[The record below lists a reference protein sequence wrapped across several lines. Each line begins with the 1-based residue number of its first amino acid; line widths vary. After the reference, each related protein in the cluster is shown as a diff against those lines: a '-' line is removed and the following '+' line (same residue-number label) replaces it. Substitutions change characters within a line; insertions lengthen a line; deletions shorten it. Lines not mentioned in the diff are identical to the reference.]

1 MRRGLD
7 RFLSLAVVVP
17 GFMFS
22 CAVTAE
28 QTPSCTVFV
37 QPGESIQAAI
47 DAAPVGAVVCLGAGE
62 WEEHLTIGKT
72 LTLRGEAADTTT
84 IRGYQETVPVIT
96 IHAPGE
102 QAVVVVLFGLTLT
115 GGMAEGRG
123 SGLLIEDAAQ
133 AMVTDCTVS
142 GNFSGIELHDSSQ
155 ATIEDC
161 KVVDSRGGPG
171 LLPCFPDIYLY
182 FDRPP
187 EIIDDPYIFGS
198 ASSEAPCGV
207 GVVVT
212 NRAQAKIMG
221 CVVSQNATA
230 GIFLLADAVA
240 TIRGC
245 TVSENAGP
253 GIGLSDSAEVTVE
266 DCTVSGNIR
275 GVELAG
281 MAQAEISNNR
291 LHDNRIAGISSWSS
305 CQARGEGNAMMENG
319 VDLVGNIAD
328 MSRLPLAEATE
339 QEVSYPDPRFP
350 SLQHAVDALVPGGRL
365 TVRDGEYFGGVTI
378 GKRLAIVAASGTGPI
393 LTTGSHQRSDGVVS
407 VVGGAELFLQ
417 GLALVGGGCGL
428 IAGGDAQAVI
438 VGCGMSGN
446 SFGLLAGSSARVTIT
461 ETTVQQTENAIV
473 LWNAARATI
482 TGCQVSESAG
492 NGLVLGGNAQAD
504 VELSSISGSERD
516 GIVLAGNTRIALTN
530 STISMSGSYGL
541 ALEAD
546 AQATITG
553 SAVFGN
559 RSEGIILWDYAQATI
574 SDSSVSENGS
584 GVEALDS
591 AQSTFDGCS
600 VSRNTEHGIW
610 LRGSS
615 RARIT
620 SCAVSGSGEVGI
632 LIGDRAEAELWD
644 STILDNMRGVCL
656 FVSPWFDA
664 YHGFSG
670 RVTGGRNKIPGPDD
684 LDANQLGAVFPGDLG
699 FLVTGEGSE
708 LDWRYTP

>member
-1 MRRGLD
+1 M
-7 RFLSLAVVVP
+7 P

-62 WEEHLTIGKT
+62 WEEHLAIGKT

-84 IRGYQETVPVIT
+84 IRGYQESVPVIRL
-96 IHAPGE
+96 HAQGG
-102 QAVVVVLFGLTLT
+102 QAVVVGLFGLTVT
-115 GGMAEGRG
+115 GGMQQYGP
-123 SGLLIEDAAQ
+123 GLIVEDSAQ
-133 AMVTDCTVS
+133 AVITDCTVS
-142 GNFSGIELHDSSQ
+142 KNASGIELHDSSQ
-155 ATIEDC
+155 ATIEGC
-161 KVVDSRGGPG
+161 RVVESRGWLSQGSSCYPEI
-171 LLPCFPDIYLY
+171 DLY
-182 FDRPP
+182 FERAP
-187 EIIDDPYIFGS
+187 EMI
-198 ASSEAPCGV
+198 SSPFMPDSWSAPCGV
-207 GVVVT
+207 GVMVGD
-212 NRAQAKIMG
+212 RAQAKITG
-221 CVVSQNATA
+221 CVVSRNEED
-230 GIFLLADAVA
+230 GIVLLGDARA
-240 TIRGC
+240 AIQGC
-245 TVSENAGP
+245 AVSENTSC
-253 GIGLSDSAEVTVE
+253 GISLSESAEVTVE
-266 DCTVSGNIR
+266 DCAVSGNGYGI
-275 GVELAG
+275 ELAG
-281 MAQAEISNNR
+281 AAQAVIRRNVI
-291 LHDNRIAGISSWSS
+291 HDNRLCGVSSWSS
-305 CQARGEGNAMMENG
+305 DQARGEENAMVENG
-319 VDLVGNIAD
+319 VDLVGNLTD
-328 MSRLPLAEATE
+328 TLRLPLAEATE
-339 QEVSYPDPRFP
+339 QEVSYPGPRFP

-365 TVRDGEYFGGVTI
+365 TIRDGEYLGGVTI
-378 GKRLAIVAASGTGPI
+378 GKRLAIVAASGTEPI
-393 LTTGSHQRSDGVVS
+393 LTTGSHQRSNGVVS

-417 GLALVGGGCGL
+417 GLALVGGWCGL

-461 ETTVQQTENAIV
+461 DTTVQQTENAIV
-473 LWNAARATI
+473 LWDAARATI

-504 VELSSISGSERD
+504 VELSSISGSERN
-516 GIVLAGNTRIALTN
+516 GIVLAGNTRIALAN

-541 ALEAD
+541 ALEDD

-591 AQSTFDGCS
+591 AQSTLDGCS

-644 STILDNMRGVCL
+644 STILNNMRGVCL

-670 RVTGGRNKIPGPDD
+670 RVTGGRNKISGPDD